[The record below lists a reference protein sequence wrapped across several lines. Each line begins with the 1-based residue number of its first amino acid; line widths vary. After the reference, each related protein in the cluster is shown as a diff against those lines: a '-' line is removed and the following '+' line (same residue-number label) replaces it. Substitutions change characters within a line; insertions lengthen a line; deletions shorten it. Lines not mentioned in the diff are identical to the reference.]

1 MNSLPKIKISLSTP
15 ICLAAFTLI
24 YGIKY
29 ISAIL
34 AAVLFHELGHIAFIY
49 LFRGNIAE
57 ITLRPFGAVIKR
69 ADTKTSYFADA
80 VISLAGRLVNIFS
93 FLICLFASTLGSFAY
108 ASLVLAVVNLIPA
121 RPLDGYCALR
131 SILLCL
137 FSPQTAKIVGR
148 CISLAILIVIW
159 IFTVYMMIFAEFN
172 LSLLIMI
179 TLFIYET
186 VISCK

>member
-24 YGIKY
+24 YGAKY

-34 AAVLFHELGHIAFIY
+34 AAVFFHEFGHIALIY
-49 LFRGNIAE
+49 LSGGKISE
-57 ITLRPFGAVIKR
+57 ITIRPFGAVIKR
-69 ADTKTSYFADA
+69 ADIKTSYFADA
-80 VISLAGRLVNIFS
+80 MISLAGPLVNIFS
-93 FLICLFASTLGSFAY
+93 FIICLFTNTLGGFAY
-108 ASLVLAVVNLIPA
+108 ASLVFAVVNLIPA
-121 RPLDGYCALR
+121 NPLDGYCALR

-137 FSPQTAKIVGR
+137 FSPPTAKKIGQYL
-148 CISLAILIVIW
+148 SLAVLIILW